1 MPYTNPIRMAV
12 DLGMILAFALTALF
26 VLLPG
31 TQPLLTDAAFLT
43 STGTAPPASTGA
55 HAVTAAGKGAV
66 SIEPH
71 VATATI
77 GVEVLSPTVK
87 EASSAARAVMTDVW
101 TALVAQNVDASDIRI
116 SHLNIFA
123 ERLGPD
129 GLLNNENQTRYHASN
144 TLHIT
149 IRDLDSIDAVL
160 DAAIAAGA
168 SNIYSVDFSL
178 PDPAAVES
186 ETRVSA
192 GRPPR
197 QN

>member
-1 MPYTNPIRMAV
+1 MPYTNPIRMTV
-12 DLGMILAFALTALF
+12 DFGMILAFTLTALF

-31 TQPLLTDAAFLT
+31 TPPVLADAAFLT
-43 STGTAPPASTGA
+43 STGP
-55 HAVTAAGKGAV
+55 HAVTAAGKETA
-66 SIEPH
+66 SIEPD

-87 EASSAARAVMTDVW
+87 EATSAARAVMTDVW
-101 TALVAQNVDASDIRI
+101 AALVAQNIDESDIRI

-129 GLLNNENQTRYHASN
+129 GLLNENHTRYHANN
-144 TLHIT
+144 TLLIT

-160 DAAIAAGA
+160 DAAIDAGA
-168 SNIYSVDFSL
+168 NNIYSVDFSL
-178 PDPAAVES
+178 PDPAALES
-186 ETRVSA
+186 ETHASA
-192 GRPPR
+192 GPR

>member
-1 MPYTNPIRMAV
+1 MPYTNPFRMAV
-12 DLGMILAFALTALF
+12 DIGMILAFALTALF
-26 VLLPG
+26 ALLPG

-43 STGTAPPASTGA
+43 STGTAPPASMA
-55 HAVTAAGKGAV
+55 SHAETAAGKGAV

-71 VATATI
+71 VATAAI

-87 EASSAARAVMTDVW
+87 EASSAAQAVMTDVW
-101 TALVAQNVDASDIRI
+101 AALVAQNVDESDIRI

-129 GLLNNENQTRYHASN
+129 GLLNESQTRYHASN
-144 TLHIT
+144 TLLIT

-168 SNIYSVDFSL
+168 NNIYSVDFSL
-178 PDPAAVES
+178 PDPAAFES

>member
-1 MPYTNPIRMAV
+1 MPYTNPFRMAV

-26 VLLPG
+26 VLFPG
-31 TQPLLTDAAFLT
+31 TPPVLADAAVLT
-43 STGTAPPASTGA
+43 STGTDSPASTGA
-55 HAVTAAGKGAV
+55 HAVTAV

-77 GVEVLSPTVK
+77 GVEILRPTVK
-87 EASSAARAVMTDVW
+87 EATSAAQAVMEDVW
-101 TALVAQNVDASDIRI
+101 AALVAQNIDESDIRI

-129 GLLNNENQTRYHASN
+129 GLLNNNQTRYHASN
-144 TLHIT
+144 TLLIT

-160 DAAIAAGA
+160 DAAIDAGA
-168 SNIYSVDFSL
+168 NNIFSVDFSL
-178 PDPAAVES
+178 SDPAAVES
-186 ETRVSA
+186 ETHAGAVS
-192 GRPPR
+192 R

>member
-1 MPYTNPIRMAV
+1 MPYTNPFRMTV
-12 DLGMILAFALTALF
+12 DLGMILAFTLTALF

-31 TQPLLTDAAFLT
+31 TPPVLADVSFLT
-43 STGTAPPASTGA
+43 STGTESPASTGS
-55 HAVTAAGKGAV
+55 HAVTAAGKETV
-66 SIEPH
+66 SIEPD

-77 GVEVLSPTVK
+77 GVEILRPTVK
-87 EASSAARAVMTDVW
+87 EATSAAQAVMTDVW
-101 TALVAQNVDASDIRI
+101 AALVAQNIDESDIRI

-129 GLLNNENQTRYHASN
+129 GLLNENHTRYHANN
-144 TLHIT
+144 TLLIT

-168 SNIYSVDFSL
+168 NNIYSVDFSL
-178 PDPAAVES
+178 PDPAALES
-186 ETRVSA
+186 ETHASA
-192 GRPPR
+192 VPR

>member
-12 DLGMILAFALTALF
+12 DLGMILAFTLTALF

-31 TQPLLTDAAFLT
+31 APPVLADVSFLT
-43 STGTAPPASTGA
+43 STGSHT
-55 HAVTAAGKGAV
+55 VTAAGKETT
-66 SIEPH
+66 SIEPD
-71 VATATI
+71 VATAAI
-77 GVEVLSPTVK
+77 GVEVLRPTVK
-87 EASSAARAVMTDVW
+87 EASSAAQAVLTDVW
-101 TALVAQNVDASDIRI
+101 AALVAQNIDESDIRI

-129 GLLNNENQTRYHASN
+129 GLLNENQTRYHASN
-144 TLHIT
+144 TLLIT

-168 SNIYSVDFSL
+168 NNIYSVDFSL
-178 PDPAAVES
+178 SDPAAVES
-186 ETRVSA
+186 EARA
-192 GRPPR
+192 GAGHR

>member
-1 MPYTNPIRMAV
+1 MPDTNPFRMAV
-12 DLGMILAFALTALF
+12 DLGMILTLALTALF

-31 TQPLLTDAAFLT
+31 TPPVLADAAFLT
-43 STGTAPPASTGA
+43 STGAESPAAAGPP
-55 HAVTAAGKGAV
+55 AVTAAGKGTV
-66 SIEPH
+66 SIEPRA
-71 VATATI
+71 ATATI
-77 GVEVLSPTVK
+77 GVEILRPTVK
-87 EASSAARAVMTDVW
+87 EATSAAQVVMEDVW
-101 TALVAQNVDASDIRI
+101 AALVAQNIDESDIRI

-129 GLLNNENQTRYHASN
+129 GQLNENQTRYHASN
-144 TLHIT
+144 TLLIT

-178 PDPAAVES
+178 SDPAAVES
-186 ETRVSA
+186 EARAGAVS
-192 GRPPR
+192 R

>member
-1 MPYTNPIRMAV
+1 MPHTNPIRMAV
-12 DLGMILAFALTALF
+12 DLGMILAFILTALF

-31 TQPLLTDAAFLT
+31 TPPVLADAAFLT
-43 STGTAPPASTGA
+43 STGTGSPASSGP

-66 SIEPH
+66 GIEPDL
-71 VATATI
+71 ATAAI
-77 GVEVLSPTVK
+77 GVEILSPTVK
-87 EASSAARAVMTDVW
+87 EATSAVQAVMTDVW
-101 TALVAQNVDASDIRI
+101 AALVAQNIDESDIRI

-129 GLLNNENQTRYHASN
+129 GRLNENQTRYHASN
-144 TLHIT
+144 TLLIT

-168 SNIYSVDFSL
+168 NNIYSVDFSL
-178 PDPAAVES
+178 SDPAAVES
-186 ETRVSA
+186 EARAGAVS
-192 GRPPR
+192 R

>member
-12 DLGMILAFALTALF
+12 DLGMILAFTLTALF

-31 TQPLLTDAAFLT
+31 TPSVLADAAFLT
-43 STGTAPPASTGA
+43 STGIDSPAAAGA
-55 HAVTAAGKGAV
+55 HAVTATGKETV

-77 GVEVLSPTVK
+77 GVEILSPTVK
-87 EASSAARAVMTDVW
+87 EATSASQAVMEDVW
-101 TALVAQNVDASDIRI
+101 AALVAQNVDASDIRI

-123 ERLGPD
+123 ENFGPD
-129 GLLNNENQTRYHASN
+129 GLLNENQTRYHASN
-144 TLHIT
+144 TLFIT

-160 DAAIAAGA
+160 DAAISAGA
-168 SNIYSVDFSL
+168 NNIYSVDFSL

-186 ETRVSA
+186 ETHAGVVS
-192 GRPPR
+192 R

>member
-12 DLGMILAFALTALF
+12 DLGMILAFTLTALF

-31 TQPLLTDAAFLT
+31 TPPVLADVSFLT
-43 STGTAPPASTGA
+43 STGTESPASTGS
-55 HAVTAAGKGAV
+55 HTVTAAGKETT
-66 SIEPH
+66 SIEPD
-71 VATATI
+71 VATAAI
-77 GVEVLSPTVK
+77 GVEVLRPTVK
-87 EASSAARAVMTDVW
+87 EASSAAQAVLTDVW
-101 TALVAQNVDASDIRI
+101 AALVAQNIDESDIRI

-129 GLLNNENQTRYHASN
+129 GLLNENQTRYHASN
-144 TLHIT
+144 TLLIT

-168 SNIYSVDFSL
+168 NNIYSVDFSL
-178 PDPAAVES
+178 SDPAALES
-186 ETRVSA
+186 ETHASA
-192 GRPPR
+192 GPR

>member
-1 MPYTNPIRMAV
+1 MPYTNPFRMAV
-12 DLGMILAFALTALF
+12 DIGMMLAFALTALF

-43 STGTAPPASTGA
+43 STGTAPPASMA
-55 HAVTAAGKGAV
+55 SHAETAAGKGAV

-71 VATATI
+71 VATAAI

-87 EASSAARAVMTDVW
+87 EASSAAQAVMTDVW
-101 TALVAQNVDASDIRI
+101 AALVAQNVDESDIRI

-129 GLLNNENQTRYHASN
+129 GLLNENQSRYHASN

-149 IRDLDSIDAVL
+149 MRDLDSIDAVL

-168 SNIYSVDFSL
+168 NNIYSVDFSL

-186 ETRVSA
+186 ETHA
-192 GRPPR
+192 GAGPRPR

>member
-1 MPYTNPIRMAV
+1 MPYTHPIRMAV

-31 TQPLLTDAAFLT
+31 TPPVLTGAAVLI
-43 STGTAPPASTGA
+43 SAGTDSPASTGPP
-55 HAVTAAGKGAV
+55 AVTVAGKGTV
-66 SIEPH
+66 SIEPN
-71 VATATI
+71 VATAAI

-87 EASSAARAVMTDVW
+87 EATSAAQAVMEDVW
-101 TALVAQNVDASDIRI
+101 AALVAQNIDESDIRI

-129 GLLNNENQTRYHASN
+129 GLLNENQTRYHASN
-144 TLHIT
+144 TLLIT

-168 SNIYSVDFSL
+168 NNIFSVDFSL
-178 PDPAAVES
+178 SDPAAVES
-186 ETRVSA
+186 EARVGALS
-192 GRPPR
+192 R